1 MQEIDEV
8 KKTMV
13 RPLEGIKVLDLSR
26 ALAGPY
32 CTMMLADMGAEVI
45 KLEIPGRGDDSRA
58 WGPPFKE
65 GESAYFMSVNRNKK
79 SMTLNLKKEKA
90 LEIIHKLIKQ
100 SDVLLEN
107 FRPGTMERLKL
118 SYDDV
123 KEISPNIIY
132 CSISGFGQDG
142 PYRLLPGMDQV
153 LQGMG
158 GLMSITGE
166 PNGPPIKVG
175 VAVADIAG
183 GMFAAYGIMVALFN
197 KEKTGKGQKIDNSLL
212 DNQIAWLTYRA
223 GSFFMSG
230 EIPKPLG
237 SGHPVIV
244 PYQAFKAKDSY
255 FNLAVGNDQ
264 LWEKFCKAVGLDEI
278 IYDPRFSTNSK
289 RVENREA
296 VVKIIDDLIC
306 TKESEQ
312 WLKILTDA
320 GIPCGPIYTLDKL
333 FSDPQVLHRKM
344 VQTLDHSTAGKI
356 KVTGVPIK
364 LSETPGEI
372 LTAPPVLGQHTEE
385 ILIKLGYNEEDIE
398 SMYQEKII

>member
-1 MQEIDEV
+1 
-8 KKTMV
+8 MV

-45 KLEIPGRGDDSRA
+45 KLEMPERGDDSRA

-65 GESAYFMSVNRNKK
+65 GESAYFMSINRNKK

-90 LEIIHKLIKQ
+90 IEVIHKLIEK
-100 SDVLLEN
+100 SDILLEN

-118 SYDDV
+118 SYKDV
-123 KEISPNIIY
+123 KRINPKIIY

-166 PNGPPIKVG
+166 PEGPPIKVG

-197 KEKTGKGQKIDNSLL
+197 REKTGKGQKIDNSLL

-264 LWEKFCKAVGLDEI
+264 LWEKFCKAVGLEDI
-278 IYDPRFSTNSK
+278 IKDPKYATNSM
-289 RVENREA
+289 RVENRQELEK
-296 VVKIIDDLIC
+296 VIQELIS
-306 TKESEQ
+306 TKDAEV
-312 WLKILTDA
+312 WLNILNDA
-320 GIPCGPIYTLDKL
+320 GVPCGPIYTMDKL

-344 VQTLDHSTAGKI
+344 VQELDHPTVGTI
-356 KVTGVPIK
+356 KVTGIPIK
-364 LSETPGEI
+364 LSDTPGEI
-372 LTAPPVLGQHTEE
+372 LTAPPVLGQHTKD
-385 ILIKLGYNEEDIE
+385 ILKELGYNKNDIQA
-398 SMYQEKII
+398 MYQEKII

>member
-1 MQEIDEV
+1 
-8 KKTMV
+8 MV
-13 RPLEGIKVLDLSR
+13 HPLEGIKVLDLSR

-45 KLEIPGRGDDSRA
+45 KLEIPGRGDDSRG
-58 WGPPFKE
+58 WGPPFLE

-79 SMTLNLKKEKA
+79 SMTLNLKKERA

-100 SDVLLEN
+100 SDVIVEN
-107 FRPGTMERLKL
+107 FRPGTMEKLGL
-118 SYDDV
+118 SYDKV
-123 KEISPNIIY
+123 NNINPKIVY

-142 PYRLLPGMDQV
+142 PYHLLPGMDQV

-166 PNGPPIKVG
+166 LNGPPIKVG

-183 GMFAAYGIMVALFN
+183 GMFAAFGIMIALFN
-197 KEKTGKGQKIDNSLL
+197 REKSGKGQRIDNSLL

-223 GSFFMSG
+223 GSFFVSG

-244 PYQAFKAKDSY
+244 PYQAFKAKDTY

-264 LWEKFCKAVGLDEI
+264 LWVKFCKAVGLEEI
-278 IYDPRFSTNSK
+278 MNDPKYATNSM
-289 RVENREA
+289 RVKNREE
-296 VVKIIDDLIC
+296 VVKIVEELIC
-306 TKESEQ
+306 TKEAEE

-320 GIPCGPIYTLDKL
+320 GIPCGPIYTIDKL
-333 FSDPQVLHRKM
+333 FNDPQVLHRKM
-344 VQTLDHSTAGKI
+344 VEELDHPKAGII
-356 KVTGVPIK
+356 KVTGIPIK
-364 LSETPGEI
+364 LSDTPGEI
-372 LTAPPVLGQHTEE
+372 LTAPPFLGQHTIE
-385 ILIKLGYNEEDIE
+385 ILHDLGYSERDIKA
-398 SMYQEKII
+398 MYQDNII